1 MPVVPRRPAP
11 IEAQLAAITKRSCL
25 QGQLLF
31 CLHDDTQGALNRAA
45 KTTISTGLRHRFHD
59 GGGLNTDGAP

>member
-1 MPVVPRRPAP
+1 MTSLR
-11 IEAQLAAITKRSCL
+11 AITTRSCL
-25 QGQLLF
+25 RGSSF
-31 CLHDDTQGALNRAA
+31 CLHDDTQGALNGAA